1 MKRLLA
7 IILALVMALGLA
19 ACGKQDEST
28 GDIPQFNGLK
38 YTETVETEFATE
50 YKIYRYQGGYS
61 YIDIKDGDKIMVV
74 PEGGKKPSD
83 TPDDAVVVNQPI
95 KNIYMAATNIMA
107 LFDAMDGLDFIKFS
121 ELEADGW
128 ANENARKAMNDGN
141 IIYAGK
147 YSAPDYEMLIGGGC
161 GLAVENTMIYHSPEV
176 KEKLEELG
184 IPVIVERSSYE
195 NHPLGRTEW
204 VKLFGEMIGKTEEA
218 EKAFNEQ
225 AEKIRAFGSKDNTGK
240 TVAFFYI
247 NSRGNV
253 VTYKGDGYIPAM
265 IEISGGEYILKDLVD
280 DSKLSN
286 INMSME
292 EFYSRASDVDII
304 IYNSSI
310 AAELHE
316 LDQFLALS
324 NVLSDFKAV
333 KEGNVWCT
341 SKSMFQETD
350 KMGSIMED
358 MHSIITGTAG
368 DGSSLNY
375 IHKLD

>member
-1 MKRLLA
+1 MKKLLA
-7 IILALVMALGLA
+7 IILVLAMALGLSS
-19 ACGKQDEST
+19 CGKQDEST
-28 GDIPQFNGLK
+28 GDVPQFDGLK
-38 YTETVETEFATE
+38 YEETVKTEFATE

-74 PEGGKKPSD
+74 PEGGKAPSD
-83 TPDDAVVVNQPI
+83 TPAEAIVIKQPVQ
-95 KNIYMAATNIMA
+95 NIYMAATNIMA
-107 LFDAMDGLDFIKFS
+107 LFDAMDGLGFIKFS

-128 ANENARKAMNDGN
+128 ANENARKALKDGS
-141 IIYAGK
+141 IVYAGK

-184 IPVIVERSSYE
+184 IPVIVDRSSYE

-204 VKLFGEMIGKTEEA
+204 VKLFGEMIGKEKEAEEA
-218 EKAFNEQ
+218 FKVQ
-225 AEKIRAFGSKDNTGK
+225 AEKIRSFGSKDNTGK

-265 IEISGGEYILKDLVD
+265 IEISGGEYILKDIVD
-280 DSKLSN
+280 DNKLSN

-292 EFYSRASDVDII
+292 EFYSRAADADII

-310 AAELHE
+310 AAELHA
-316 LDQFLALS
+316 LDEFLALS

-358 MHSIITGTAG
+358 MHNIITGAAG

>member
-1 MKRLLA
+1 MKKALALLLA
-7 IILALVMALGLA
+7 LSLAFCFA
-19 ACGKQDEST
+19 ACGNNEGAS
-28 GDIPQFNGLK
+28 GEIPQFSGLK
-38 YTETVETEFATE
+38 YEETVETEFATE
-50 YKIYRYQGGYS
+50 FTVYRYQGGYS

-74 PEGGKKPSD
+74 PEGGKAPSD
-83 TPDDAVVVNQPI
+83 TPADAVVIKQPV

-107 LFDAMDGLDFIKFS
+107 LFDAMDGLGYIKFS

-128 ANENARKAMNDGN
+128 ANENARKALEDGR

-184 IPVIVERSSYE
+184 IPVIVDRSSYE

-204 VKLFGEMIGKTEEA
+204 VKLFGEIIGKAEEA
-218 EKAFNEQ
+218 NAAFRSQ
-225 AEKIRAFGSKDNTGK
+225 AEKIEAFGSRENTGK

-265 IEISGGEYILKDLVD
+265 IETSGGEYILKDLVD

-310 AAELHE
+310 AAELHT
-316 LDQFLALS
+316 LDQFLSLS

-358 MHSIITGTAG
+358 MHKIITGTAG
-368 DGSSLNY
+368 DGESLNY
-375 IHKLD
+375 IHKLN

>member
-1 MKRLLA
+1 MKKILSV
-7 IILALVMALGLA
+7 ILALSMIFCFAG
-19 ACGKQDEST
+19 CGKQDET
-28 GDIPQFNGLK
+28 AGDVPQFDGLK

-50 YKIYRYQGGYS
+50 YKVYRYEGGYS

-83 TPDDAVVVNQPI
+83 TPEEAVVLYQPV

-107 LFDAMDGLDFIKFS
+107 LFDAMDGLGFIKFS

-128 ANENARKAMNDGN
+128 ANENARKALENGS

-184 IPVIVERSSYE
+184 IPVIVDRSSYE

-204 VKLFGEMIGKTEEA
+204 VKLFGEIVGKQEEA
-218 EKAFNEQ
+218 ERAFNVQ
-225 AEKIRAFGSKDNTGK
+225 AEKISAFGSKDNTGK

-292 EFYSRASDVDII
+292 EFYSRAADVDII

-324 NVLSDFKAV
+324 NVLADFKAV

-358 MHSIITGTAG
+358 MHNIITGAAG

-375 IHKLD
+375 IHKLN